1 MSSSPQGSGGTSAS
15 NNETM
20 EDLIKEL
27 NKAIL
32 ALRTLIEREY
42 PNRREIEAKFVNKTT
57 WDHRLRLI
65 LVTILF
71 ASLLS
76 FLGTTALMA
85 KCFLGAT
92 RPDACAII
100 PGFESNEIRRTGLY
114 DDIEDHNKRLKRI
127 EDELGIKDDP
137 NDRLDRIERKLGIK
151 DPS

>member
-1 MSSSPQGSGGTSAS
+1 MTSSPQGSGGASAS
-15 NNETM
+15 NETM

-57 WDHRLRLI
+57 WDHRLRLL

-76 FLGTTALMA
+76 FFATASIMSA
-85 KCFLGAT
+85 CFLGT
-92 RPDACAII
+92 ERPETCGLI
-100 PGFESNEIRRTGLY
+100 PGFSSNEVRRQGLY
-114 DDIEDHNKRLKRI
+114 EDIEDHNDRLKKI
-127 EDELGIKDDP
+127 EEELGITTKP
-137 NDRLDRIERKLGIK
+137 EDRLDRIERRLGIK
-151 DPS
+151 SPR